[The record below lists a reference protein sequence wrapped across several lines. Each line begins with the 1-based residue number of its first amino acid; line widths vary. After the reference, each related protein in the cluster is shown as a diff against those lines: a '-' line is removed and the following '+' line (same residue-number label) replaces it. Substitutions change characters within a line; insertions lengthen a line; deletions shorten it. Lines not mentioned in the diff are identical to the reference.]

1 MNKKCKKIIATSLI
15 GTTLFTTLL
24 PLVSFADSNP
34 HQTGIES
41 YILDE
46 QRLKDIDE
54 IAAYFG
60 FTEQEKTDY
69 INAIKEVKLEA
80 QSTPTTRGKLSWAV
94 KILKIAWK
102 KIPKPVKAAI
112 GGYEAF
118 GHILSV
124 LNTFTGTVED
134 GLYKGCKSLGMSND
148 VAWWVT
154 KALLAFTL

>member
-60 FTEQEKTDY
+60 FTEQEKADY

-94 KILKIAWK
+94 KILKVAWT
-102 KIPKPVKAAI
+102 KIPTKVKVAI
-112 GGYEAF
+112 LMAEYLVF
-118 GHILSV
+118 
-124 LNTFTGTVED
+124 
-134 GLYKGCKSLGMSND
+134 
-148 VAWWVT
+148 
-154 KALLAFTL
+154 